1 MTTKNDG
8 MLMTVERGGEHV
20 AMPLDQRLDLV
31 QRIQA
36 SFDVIQNKTI
46 EAKVA
51 SRKWYESQ
59 YLSEDELREPVYG
72 FVSKASEVTA

>member
-1 MTTKNDG
+1 
-8 MLMTVERGGEHV
+8 
-20 AMPLDQRLDLV
+20 MPLDQRLDLV

-46 EAKVA
+46 EKKVA

-72 FVSKASEVTA
+72 FSTEAARVTA